1 MSPVLAGHTP
11 GLELNWAPAE
21 NSHAAL
27 GCALDA
33 ETHCSGGVS
42 EAGVVFP
49 GTGQAQLPLL
59 LLWSWEVLLLKI
71 PLLVAL
77 PAHWHDSR
85 ALWGPTF

>member
-21 NSHAAL
+21 HGHAAQ

-49 GTGQAQLPLL
+49 GTGQAQPLLL
-59 LLWSWEVLLLKI
+59 LLWSREVLLLNI
-71 PLLVAL
+71 TLLVAL
-77 PAHWHDSR
+77 TDHWHDSR
-85 ALWGPTF
+85 ALWDPSF